1 MCRSCCT
8 SESPGKSAVVVIN
21 SAAHFYKEFSIYI
34 YIKEVNS
41 EEAVICKSR
50 RIELIVPNMQPTDHI
65 STGVE

>member
-1 MCRSCCT
+1 VQELLHLRISREKCSGGDQLSCT
-8 SESPGKSAVVVIN
+8 FLQRVQ
-21 SAAHFYKEFSIYI
+21 HI